1 MIKFKKNKK
10 IFFGIVSCALVS
22 LASVG
27 FSSWIISIEQPNQ
40 NFSVSINVD
49 TMSFETV
56 ICEAKL
62 NKEKATI
69 TLGPTKVD
77 DSGIVGGDKK
87 EADLTTPITGQV
99 IIANEEM
106 DNIKG
111 VKVSVASYSSSDQIT
126 DNSSDQITDS
136 SSDQITDNNKV
147 TIGTNDVFGRQAGDY
162 YYLKPSIEIIAKT
175 NLSFSGYTVSG
186 FQVAELTALNDLSMA
201 YSTFFGNEDPATFY
215 SEKLN
220 AIRENYIKKANGVTA
235 ETYLSA
241 IKTAQTE
248 IGNMKTALSS
258 LTIKIEVL
266 RNQEQINEKV

>member
-10 IFFGIVSCALVS
+10 IFFGIVLCALVS

-40 NFSVSINVD
+40 DFSVSINVD

-56 ICEAKL
+56 ICEADL
-62 NKEKATI
+62 NKSNRTI
-69 TLGPTKVD
+69 TLGPTEVS
-77 DSGIVGGDKK
+77 DSGIVGGDKA

-106 DNIKG
+106 SNING
-111 VKVSVASYSSSDQIT
+111 VEISVVSHSESDQTTDKNKIT
-126 DNSSDQITDS
+126 IRA
-136 SSDQITDNNKV
+136 
-147 TIGTNDVFGRQAGDY
+147 NDVFGRQAGDY
-162 YYLKPSIEIIAKT
+162 YYLKPSVEKIAVSA
-175 NLSFSGYTVSG
+175 LSFSGYKVSG
-186 FQVAELTALNDLSMA
+186 FKVAELTALNNLSVA

-215 SEKLN
+215 SEKLD
-220 AIRENYIKKANGVTA
+220 AIRQNYINKSNGVTA

-248 IGNMKTALSS
+248 INTMRSALSS
-258 LTIKIEVL
+258 LTIKIEVTKTGA
-266 RNQEQINEKV
+266 N

>member
-111 VKVSVASYSSSDQIT
+111 VKVSVASYS
-126 DNSSDQITDS
+126 SSDQITDS